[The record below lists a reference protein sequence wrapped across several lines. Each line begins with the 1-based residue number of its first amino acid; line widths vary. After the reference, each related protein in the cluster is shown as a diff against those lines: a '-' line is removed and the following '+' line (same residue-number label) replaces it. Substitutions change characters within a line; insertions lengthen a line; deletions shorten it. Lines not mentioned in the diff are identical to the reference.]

1 MQTWDCRNKEARK
14 GYMETARLIFFQREE
29 KNRGAP
35 YMKSFLWKLDLTTRK
50 NAQEQRDE
58 GTKRK
63 HEELEAEE
71 VPQEQV
77 DLEDQQAGDSE
88 PEDGIDLEEEE
99 EEEEEE
105 PSSEKSLSG
114 FVVSD
119 EEEEEEEE

>member
-1 MQTWDCRNKEARK
+1 MALSQQRGKK
-14 GYMETARLIFFQREE
+14 RLYGNGKIDFFQREE

-50 NAQEQRDE
+50 NVQEQREEE

-105 PSSEKSLSG
+105 LSSEKSLSG

-119 EEEEEEEE
+119 EEEEEE